1 MRACTRVRDGA
12 LRQGMVALLV
22 VAVSVQV
29 AEGRGTGTG
38 AGETRSRKTEAAS
51 KEKTEKT
58 EKKEKKEK
66 TEKKE
71 KDNNNKKKQ
80 EQEHGIARQQ
90 LICKQS
96 REIRGYCAVPGDPG
110 SRSRLFTLRLKR
122 RSDMALHANLF
133 RVQLYSYS
141 RLKCGL
147 LGSVFV
153 GVALISCCAV
163 ALLVRQGSS
172 L

>member
-1 MRACTRVRDGA
+1 MTGRQRPQKEEA

-38 AGETRSRKTEAAS
+38 AGGTRSRKTEAAS
-51 KEKTEKT
+51 KEKTEK
-58 EKKEKKEK
+58 KE
-66 TEKKE
+66 EKKE

-90 LICKQS
+90 LICKQG
-96 REIRGYCAVPGDPG
+96 RKIRGYCAVPGDPG

-122 RSDMALHANLF
+122 RRCDIT
-133 RVQLYSYS
+133 Y
-141 RLKCGL
+141 
-147 LGSVFV
+147 
-153 GVALISCCAV
+153 
-163 ALLVRQGSS
+163 VRICFKSNFIRIAA
-172 L
+172 

>member
-1 MRACTRVRDGA
+1 
-12 LRQGMVALLV
+12 MVALLV

-58 EKKEKKEK
+58 EKKD
-66 TEKKE
+66 

-90 LICKQS
+90 LICKQG
-96 REIRGYCAVPGDPG
+96 RKIRGYCAVPGDPG

-122 RSDMALHANLF
+122 RSDTK
-133 RVQLYSYS
+133 Y
-141 RLKCGL
+141 GIT
-147 LGSVFV
+147 FV
-153 GVALISCCAV
+153 RICFESKFICLSA
-163 ALLVRQGSS
+163 
-172 L
+172 

>member
-90 LICKQS
+90 LICKQG
-96 REIRGYCAVPGDPG
+96 RKIRGYCAVPGDPG

-122 RSDMALHANLF
+122 RSDMALHCANLF
-133 RVQLYSYS
+133 RVQIYLVI
-141 RLKCGL
+141 RLNCDL
-147 LGSVFV
+147 LVSVF
-153 GVALISCCAV
+153 
-163 ALLVRQGSS
+163 
-172 L
+172 

>member
-1 MRACTRVRDGA
+1 MTGRQRPQKEEA
-12 LRQGMVALLV
+12 LRQGMVVLLV

-29 AEGRGTGTG
+29 AEVRGIGTG
-38 AGETRSRKTEAAS
+38 AGGTRSRKTEAAS
-51 KEKTEKT
+51 KEKT
-58 EKKEKKEK
+58 EK

-90 LICKQS
+90 LICKQG
-96 REIRGYCAVPGDPG
+96 RKIRGYCAVPGDPG